1 MYELGYDL
9 LLNEK
14 EIQTEVEMLAK
25 KAEVFEKG
33 LNDLEEVLKEMQNS
47 AIIEGDSAKNL
58 AVFVEEI
65 GMLKGE
71 ADRMKEEWKS
81 KIVAYVTAVDMADRL
96 LF

>member
-14 EIQTEVEMLAK
+14 EIQTEVEMLEK

>member
-33 LNDLEEVLKEMQNS
+33 LNDLEEVLMEMQNS